1 MKKRCFSLVELVVV
15 VVLLAAVAV
24 ILLLW
29 LGSAAKRRKAQQMT
43 CLYGNLKELSMSLS
57 LYGDDNRSYLPD
69 GDNAAGLSTLLRLNY
84 LKNSKT
90 LVCPATK
97 DIPAAD
103 WRELAKD
110 GEQHCSYLYNGGLY
124 MNDLTPQ
131 NVIVRDKAGNHR
143 KVQQTIM
150 GDFSVKQEK
159 D

>member
-29 LGSAAKRRKAQQMT
+29 LSSAEKRRQAQLMGCMDNMKQLQIALQM
-43 CLYGNLKELSMSLS
+43 
-57 LYGDDNRSYLPD
+57 YGDDNRSYLPD
-69 GDNAAGLSTLLRLNY
+69 GNNATGLATLLRLGY
-84 LKNSKT
+84 
-90 LVCPATK
+90 V
-97 DIPAAD
+97 
-103 WRELAKD
+103 KD
-110 GEQHCSYLYNGGLY
+110 GKVLICPGTKGTPADNWQAFLQGDEQHCSYLYNGGLY

-131 NVIVRDKAGNHR
+131 NVILRDKAGNHR

-150 GDFSVKQEK
+150 GDFTVKQEK

>member
-15 VVLLAAVAV
+15 VVLLAVVAV

-29 LGSAAKRRKAQQMT
+29 LRSAEKRRQAQLLGCMD
-43 CLYGNLKELSMSLS
+43 NLKQLQVALQM
-57 LYGDDNRSYLPD
+57 YGDDNRSYLPD
-69 GDNAAGLSTLLRLNY
+69 GDNAAGLSTLLRLEY
-84 LKNSKT
+84 VKDCKL
-90 LVCPATK
+90 LVCPGTK
-97 DIPAAD
+97 DMPANNLQAFLE
-103 WRELAKD
+103 R

-150 GDFSVKQEK
+150 GDFTVKQEK
-159 D
+159 KD